1 MRRVLAL
8 ILLLVSAGITLPR
21 AQDTAPGRAVF
32 EVASIRAAAFANDSY
47 FEGFARG
54 AGNCGLWRFTPK
66 GNRVEL
72 GTVTLCM
79 IIRMAYEVTEFQVVG
94 LPEWADQSKPSAWY
108 RVEARAEPDIVLT
121 LPQARERLQSLLADR
136 FALRFHRESRRA
148 PVYALVVD
156 RGGHKLSTDATGCP
170 DERFRL
176 SFFVSPGSLTSC
188 KAEMSIS
195 QIIIALNR
203 EVDRP
208 VVDRTQLTGRYS
220 FALKW
225 SPNPL
230 AGADAGP
237 SIFTAVREQLG
248 LRLEPTEEL
257 VEAIVIDRVEPPSA
271 N

>member
-1 MRRVLAL
+1 MRRVLL
-8 ILLLVSAGITLPR
+8 LTLLLSSVPVTMTRG
-21 AQDTAPGRAVF
+21 QDDGVGRAVF
-32 EVASIRAAAFANDSY
+32 EVASIRPASFENDAYFA
-47 FEGFARG
+47 GFARG
-54 AGNCGLWRFTPK
+54 AGHCGLWRFTPK
-66 GNRVEL
+66 GNRVDL

-79 IIRMAYEVTEFQVVG
+79 LIRMAYEVTEFQVVG

-121 LPQARERLQSLLADR
+121 LPQARERLQALLADR
-136 FALRFHRESRRA
+136 FALRFHREPRRA

-156 RGGHKLSTDATGCP
+156 KAGHKLSTDATVCP
-170 DERFRL
+170 GQRL
-176 SFFVSPGSLTSC
+176 SFFVGPGSLTSC

-195 QIIIALNR
+195 QIINALNR

-220 FALKW
+220 FTLKW
-225 SPNPL
+225 SPDPL

-237 SIFTAVREQLG
+237 SIFTAVQEQLG
-248 LRLEPTEEL
+248 LRLEPTDEL
-257 VEAIVIDRVEPPSA
+257 VDAIVIDHVEPPSA